1 MTHVRY
7 ALSMQPSPNGD
18 GFEPLTPA
26 ALRGPLGHSDLVEH
40 WQDGLLWQSIIEKM
54 AQADVALGARMREA
68 MIEVDGGQAFRT
80 DALPALEE
88 GVPLELTEPEHA
100 LLLRLIDG
108 IAKPEHYTRFPA
120 MCARGQVARWAKVLG
135 ALATPLDAPHEP
147 RPIPPAPKPAPPPK
161 VEPAPAPPRPK
172 KKGRS

>member
-68 MIEVDGGQAFRT
+68 MIEVDGGH
-80 DALPALEE
+80 EW
-88 GVPLELTEPEHA
+88 
-100 LLLRLIDG
+100 IDL
-108 IAKPEHYTRFPA
+108 
-120 MCARGQVARWAKVLG
+120 MCKSGPQDSR
-135 ALATPLDAPHEP
+135 
-147 RPIPPAPKPAPPPK
+147 
-161 VEPAPAPPRPK
+161 
-172 KKGRS
+172 